1 MEQKYLDQLDEI
13 IIDLCHQILTARHGE
28 VKIVTWYFAKIL
40 TKRAELRSLCGY
52 DVNKKAM
59 DSVDEAIAEI
69 SGYVREIY
77 SSDDFALAEN
87 MMEILIAR
95 AKLGSD

>member
-28 VKIVTWYFAKIL
+28 VKIVTGYFAKIL